1 MSRMRRE
8 VASYGETTVVLS
20 TDLNPV
26 THARV
31 WLAEIYYEP
40 PRAKPIQ
47 VAVIVGGDG
56 DQPRFEMP
64 QDLDGIRHCIWLMH
78 SCIELPAAS
87 WMALNVWADA
97 VMQDAASRTSEA
109 LPA

>member
-1 MSRMRRE
+1 MSRMRLE
-8 VASYGETTVVLS
+8 VASYGRTTVVL
-20 TDLNPV
+20 TADLNSA
-26 THARV
+26 THARR
-31 WLAEIYYEP
+31 WLAEIYSEP

-64 QDLDGIRHCIWLMH
+64 QDLDGIRHCIWLTH

-87 WMALNVWADA
+87 WKTLKAWADG
-97 VMQDAASRTSEA
+97 VMQDAASRAAEA
-109 LPA
+109 LP